1 MTNAEGIDLLYTS
14 SKLLHV
20 NDLHDLVVQVVKGQ
34 GVTNEEDGGPATP
47 PVGGAAAPPSL
58 SNSNNCN
65 EEIEGTINKL
75 TGGHR
80 RMAFVITH
88 EIMELGREFG
98 LNQLGFLTLTFA
110 DLVLDLREAQRRF
123 HSLVTGILNE
133 RYDRCIGVWERMKSR
148 RLHCHL
154 VVNLAEDIRT
164 GFDFSKIG
172 HKDWRLNDYSSAN
185 LALRREWA
193 FWRKTGKAYGFGRTE
208 ILPVRSTAE
217 GIAKYV
223 GKYVAKHID
232 RREEDDKGKRIVR
245 FIGFSEPGARKA
257 SAKFGWNSNGAKEWR
272 LKIEAYARLHGAETY
287 EEFTKLFGNKWAY
300 RLYEQIIAMDVFDVS
315 PVNEWVENPAITSAK
330 IAIEKAINSGRGRVY
345 DIKVVNPQ
353 AVTAWRMA
361 GQNEVAREIAFPR
374 GKEWVRKLP
383 GFRPWM
389 ADRAAGRR
397 IGKKAR
403 EASLQASIEKWGP

>member
-1 MTNAEGIDLLYTS
+1 MKNAEGVDLLFTS
-14 SKLLHV
+14 SKSLHV
-20 NDLHDLVVQVVKGQ
+20 NDLHELVQVVERQ
-34 GVTNEEDGGPATP
+34 GITNEEAGGSATP
-47 PVGGAAAPPSL
+47 PVGGVAVPPSL

-65 EEIEGTINKL
+65 EEVEGSINKL

-88 EIMELGREFG
+88 EIIQLGKEFG
-98 LNQLGFLTLTFA
+98 VKRLGFLTLTFA

-123 HSLVTGILNE
+123 HSLVTGVLNE
-133 RYDRCIGVWERMKSR
+133 RYKRCIGVWERCKSG

-154 VVNLAEDIRT
+154 VVVLDQDIRT
-164 GFDFSKIG
+164 GFDFVACEK
-172 HKDWRLNDYSSAN
+172 RDYRSAN
-185 LALRREWA
+185 PALRAEWA
-193 FWRKTGKAYGFGRTE
+193 FWRKTAPAYGFGRTE
-208 ILPVRSTAE
+208 LLPVKSTAE

-223 GKYVAKHID
+223 GKYVSKHID
-232 RREEDDKGKRIVR
+232 RRQEDDKGKRIVR

-315 PVNEWVENPAITSAK
+315 PVNEWTENQAVTRAK
-330 IAIEKAINSGRGRVY
+330 YELEKAINSGVGRVY
-345 DIKVVNPQ
+345 EVKTGNWETLTP
-353 AVTAWRMA
+353 WMMA
-361 GQNEVAREIAFPR
+361 GQNEVAREIALAR

-389 ADRAAGRR
+389 VDQAAGPR
-397 IGKKAR
+397 IGKAVR
-403 EASLQASIEKWGP
+403 EAGLQASVKKWGL

>member
-1 MTNAEGIDLLYTS
+1 MQNAEGVDLLYTS
-14 SKLLHV
+14 SKSLHV
-20 NDLHDLVVQVVKGQ
+20 NDLHELVQVVKGQ
-34 GVTNEEDGGPATP
+34 GVINEEEGGPATTP
-47 PVGGAAAPPSL
+47 PGGAAGSPSL
-58 SNSNNCN
+58 SDSNICN
-65 EEIEGTINKL
+65 EEVEGRINKL

-80 RMAFVITH
+80 RMAFVITL
-88 EIMELGREFG
+88 EIMALGRGFG
-98 LNQLGFLTLTFA
+98 VWRLGFLTLTFK
-110 DLVLDLREAQRRF
+110 DLVLNLREAQRRF
-123 HSLVTGILNE
+123 HSLVSGVLNG
-133 RYDRCIGVWERMKSR
+133 RYKRCIGVWERMKSG

-154 VVNLAEDIRT
+154 VVVLDQDIRT

-172 HKDWRLNDYSSAN
+172 HKDWRKNDYSSAN
-185 LALRREWA
+185 LALRAEWA
-193 FWRKTGKAYGFGRTE
+193 FWRKTAPMYGFGRVE
-208 ILPVRSTAE
+208 LLPVRSTAE

-232 RREEDDKGKRIVR
+232 RRNEDDKGKRIVR

-287 EEFTKLFGNKWAY
+287 EEFVELFGNKWAY
-300 RLYEQIIAMDVFDVS
+300 RLYEQIMAMDVYDVS
-315 PVNEWVENPAITSAK
+315 PVNEWVENQAVTSAR

-383 GFRPWM
+383 GFKSWM
-389 ADRAAGRR
+389 ADRAAGPR
-397 IGKKAR
+397 IGKAVR
-403 EASLQASIEKWGP
+403 EAGLQASEKKWGLL